1 MTAKIKINHRD
12 QKTLDF
18 LNDLYV
24 KTIEPTAFSL
34 TEFIKERHVNNRI
47 SKILLD
53 KKILKLTKNGNKPI
67 YTWNTIKPNINTA
80 RKLNIITTGLNKYY
94 EKGRPPR
101 MKVEEFNQVLEA
113 KAVVEKVVAPVVT
126 KKPQPKKNS
135 FVVKEEKKALREF
148 SFMWGLLRFKW

>member
-34 TEFIKERHVNNRI
+34 TEFIKERHINNRI

-80 RKLNIITTGLNKYY
+80 RKLNAITTELNKFY
-94 EKGRPPR
+94 EKARPPR

-113 KAVVEKVVAPVVT
+113 KAVVEKVITPVVV
-126 KKPQPKKNS
+126 KKPHPKKTS
-135 FVVKEEKKALREF
+135 VIKEEKKALREF
-148 SFMWGLLRFKW
+148 SLFWGMLRFSW